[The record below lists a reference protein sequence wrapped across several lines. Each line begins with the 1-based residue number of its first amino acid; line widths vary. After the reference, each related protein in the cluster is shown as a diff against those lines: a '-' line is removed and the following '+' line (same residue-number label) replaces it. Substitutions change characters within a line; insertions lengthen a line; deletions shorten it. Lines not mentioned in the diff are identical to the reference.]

1 MRHKRH
7 TDWATVIVTAVSP
20 LGPAMV
26 VATLGLALPEIRASL
41 SLTEV
46 QGGTLFSAIF
56 LIAACASALAGRLSD
71 RIGQKAVL
79 VCGGIALAFGF
90 GGSSTTTSYANLLF
104 LLAITGLGYGF
115 ITAPVFSLMSTLLP
129 GARGLATG
137 LVSAA
142 YGMGGLIGPLAASA
156 IITRVDWRMSVL
168 CVGATAAAIAV
179 LQLWRVKVPVPTQP
193 SVTSRGIAP
202 RSPFRLNRNLTLLAV
217 AQFFGGSVFW
227 TTSSWTPTVLRSVKD
242 LTLHE
247 TGLVMATWGAT
258 PVVAAIVL
266 GILSDRLGRKYV
278 IMGTAYPG
286 AVIAVIVY
294 TWLTAPGSLAMGLL
308 LLGVC
313 KATIPSLVV
322 AMAQDSA
329 GEGQIGAASG
339 LIMSM
344 HYVAA
349 FTSPVIAAQLI
360 AGLGDMISAMV
371 LASALPFVV
380 FGTLIAVVH
389 LPPSRAPES

>member
-1 MRHKRH
+1 MLPKTH
-7 TDWATVIVTAVSP
+7 TDWLTVIVTAVSP

-41 SLTEV
+41 SLTEI

-56 LIAACASALAGRLSD
+56 LVAACASAMAGRLSD

-79 VCGGIALAFGF
+79 VCGGLALAFGF
-90 GGSSTTTSYANLLF
+90 GGSSTTSSYANLLF
-104 LLAITGLGYGF
+104 LLAIAGLGYGF
-115 ITAPVFSLMSTLLP
+115 ITAPVFSLMSALLP
-129 GARGLATG
+129 GVRGLATG

-156 IITRVDWRMSVL
+156 IIARVDWRLSVL
-168 CVGATAAAIAV
+168 SVGATAATIAV
-179 LQLWRVKVPVPTQP
+179 LQLWRIKVPAEEQQ
-193 SVTSRGIAP
+193 SIASRKANP
-202 RSPFRLNRNLTLLAV
+202 RGVFQLNRNLILLAI

-258 PVVAAIVL
+258 PIVAAIGL
-266 GILSDRLGRKYV
+266 GMLSDRLGRKSV
-278 IMGTAYPG
+278 IVAAAFPG
-286 AVIAVIVY
+286 AVIATLVY
-294 TWLTAPGSLAMGLL
+294 AWFTTPTSLAVGLL
-308 LLGVC
+308 LLGIC

-322 AMAQDSA
+322 AMAQDAA
-329 GEGQIGAASG
+329 GEGHIGAASG

-349 FTSPVIAAQLI
+349 FSAPVIAAQLI
-360 AGLGDMISAMV
+360 TGLGNMVWAMI
-371 LASALPFVV
+371 LASALPFVL
-380 FGTLIAVVH
+380 FGALIAMVRTE
-389 LPPSRAPES
+389 LPVSR